1 MTDVQPGRDGVP
13 AQSEEERMKGN
24 RLMAFG
30 VIRKG
35 RSERC
40 MLVVLDQ
47 RFAESQTERDSGL
60 ASRCRRAFR
69 MFTPAVARP

>member
-1 MTDVQPGRDGVP
+1 
-13 AQSEEERMKGN
+13 MKGN

-40 MLVVLDQ
+40 LLVVLDQ
-47 RFAESQTERDSGL
+47 RFAGQPAGRESGL
-60 ASRCRRAFR
+60 GARCRRAFR
-69 MFTPAVARP
+69 LFSPAAPVAARQ

>member
-1 MTDVQPGRDGVP
+1 
-13 AQSEEERMKGN
+13 MKSN

-40 MLVVLDQ
+40 LLVVLDE
-47 RFAESQTERDSGL
+47 RFAGTAAGRESGL
-60 ASRCRRAFR
+60 GARCRRAFR
-69 MFTPAVARP
+69 LFSPATAAAARQ